1 MSSVLLN
8 EDNSNSND
16 NNDKL
21 IHESEAEIDELD
33 ESEDLNNQQQP
44 MRAFN
49 NDDNSTSNLAQAID
63 APPHIRQLLSQSQRE
78 RIAHQVNSAIL
89 ESQMLPKHPKLSTV
103 LKLLSWGESNLSSRV
118 NFPKYNP
125 PTSTSINRNQQGNNN
140 HPYNFNSSSNHTNS
154 VGQFDEQMLT

>member
-1 MSSVLLN
+1 MQHLIELIRLN
-8 EDNSNSND
+8 ETYKALSFAKDTLSHLATSIPS
-16 NNDKL
+16 L
-21 IHESEAEIDELD
+21 LPSLELT
-33 ESEDLNNQQQP
+33 LTLL
-44 MRAFN
+44 AFN
-49 NDDNSTSNLAQAID
+49 NNDNSTSNLAQAID